1 MDTRPMSEPVRHAAG
16 TTSSS
21 SRNPRRTWV
30 LVAACAASFI
40 VALDLLVVT
49 TALDTIRTHLGASP
63 EALQWT
69 VTAYGVTFAALLM
82 TGAALGDRFGRRRM
96 LATGL
101 AVFALGSAA
110 SALSGSVG
118 FLIGSRVIQGVG
130 GALIV
135 PIGLTVVTAAFPADR
150 RGAAI
155 GILEGVTGLAV
166 LAGPVV
172 GGFVTESLAWQWIF
186 WLNVPIAVAAI
197 PLVLAVVEDSH
208 GSDPSLDSVGLLL
221 VSTAAFAVVWG
232 LVRGNDAGWLS
243 AEILAALVGGV
254 VLAMAF
260 VRWELRVDRPMLP
273 MRFFSSRPFSVGAA
287 ASFLLVGSLYGS
299 VFFMAQFIQIGLG
312 EDALGAGL
320 RLLPWTGVLFVTAPI
335 AGQIA
340 DRVGHR
346 LILSTGLLLQ
356 SIGIGWLAVIADAG
370 MSYTAMIGPLVVA
383 GVGTSA
389 ALPVSQAAIVGAV
402 KDSEVGKAAG
412 TNNMIQELGG
422 AFGVAATV
430 AVFAAAGSYAS
441 PEEFAGGFT
450 AGMGMS
456 AALAGAGFI
465 AALGLPRRSTVD
477 AAPGVAVSP
486 NSSLV
491 EEIVA
496 GATDGVR

>member
-1 MDTRPMSEPVRHAAG
+1 MDSRPMREPVRPEAVPTNGSPRH
-16 TTSSS
+16 
-21 SRNPRRTWV
+21 PRRTWV

-49 TALDTIRTHLGASP
+49 TALETIRRQLGASP

-69 VTAYGVTFAALLM
+69 VTAYSVTFAALLM
-82 TGAALGDRFGRRRM
+82 IGAALGDRFGRQRM
-96 LATGL
+96 LVTGL
-101 AVFALGSAA
+101 AVFAVGSAA
-110 SALSGSVG
+110 SALSGTVAL
-118 FLIGSRVIQGVG
+118 LIGSRVIQGVG

-135 PIGLTVVTAAFPADR
+135 PIGLTVVTAAFPAER

-197 PLVLAVVEDSH
+197 PLVLAVVEDTR
-208 GSDPSLDSVGLLL
+208 GEDTSLDSVGLLL
-221 VSTAAFAVVWG
+221 VSSAAFAVVWG
-232 LVRGNDAGWLS
+232 LVRGNDAGWIS
-243 AEILAALVGGV
+243 TEILAALVGGA
-254 VLAMAF
+254 VLAVAF

-273 MRFFSSRPFSVGAA
+273 MRFFSSRPFSVGVA
-287 ASFLLVGSLYGS
+287 ASFFLLASLYGS

-346 LILSTGLLLQ
+346 LILSMGLLLQ
-356 SIGIGWLAVIADAG
+356 SIGIGWLAMVADAG

-441 PEEFAGGFT
+441 PDEFADGFT
-450 AGMGMS
+450 AGMAMS

-465 AALGLPRRSTVD
+465 AALGLPRRSTLGATPV
-477 AAPGVAVSP
+477 GAVPTSA
-486 NSSLV
+486 SLV
-491 EEIVA
+491 EDLVA
-496 GATDGVR
+496 GGTDGVR